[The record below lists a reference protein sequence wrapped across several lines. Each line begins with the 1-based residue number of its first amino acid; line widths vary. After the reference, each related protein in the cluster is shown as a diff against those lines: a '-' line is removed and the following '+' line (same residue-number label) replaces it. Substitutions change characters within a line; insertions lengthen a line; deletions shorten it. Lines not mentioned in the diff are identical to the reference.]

1 MSFITYKE
9 EGRMELRNDAF
20 PDVEIQL
27 KRTPDDP
34 AERDPAIQSE
44 LRTFSGSL
52 RLAGVRFSQRAMAFD
67 SATVTGYPLAEFII
81 KELGPN
87 LITALAAAA
96 GVWISGRSGRKVRL
110 KVGDIEVEARTI
122 EEVEQLLKRAQ
133 AVQAKQASTKGPAGA
148 ESGTETEGG

>member
-1 MSFITYKE
+1 
-9 EGRMELRNDAF
+9 
-20 PDVEIQL
+20 
-27 KRTPDDP
+27 
-34 AERDPAIQSE
+34 
-44 LRTFSGSL
+44 
-52 RLAGVRFSQRAMAFD
+52 MAFD

-110 KVGDIEVEARTI
+110 KVGDIEAEARTI

-133 AVQAKQASTKGPAGA
+133 AVQAKQAITKGPAGA
-148 ESGTETEGG
+148 ESDTETEGD